1 MFKLI
6 AHTLGTKIISV
17 LANFLIIVLASR
29 NLGAANMGDIS
40 LIVLSV
46 AVFLKINNI
55 VGGPALVYLLP
66 RHETGTILLLSYI
79 WLIITAGIGALVIFL
94 LELVPPVYFH
104 HVVILSVIFS
114 LLTIHLTVIL
124 SREKI
129 KTYNYILAG
138 NSVILLISLAAFIYL
153 AGDKDI
159 YAYIK
164 GLYFAYGTTFLLSTV
179 FLFVKLKKIRF
190 SNFSSVLHDLFKFG
204 SIMQLA
210 NILQLLNYRM
220 NYYLIERFWNKTTLG
235 IYSVGNEVSE
245 GIWLLSQST
254 ATVLYPKV
262 SNSKDEASSVK
273 TVLFFLK
280 MIALLTVL
288 MISVLLLLPTYFYT
302 FIFGEEFTGTKLI
315 ILSLSEGIF
324 FLSLSRI
331 FSTYFSGTGK
341 PQINTIASAI
351 GLVMVTG
358 FGLWLIPR
366 WAFVGAG
373 ITASITYFSSFMF
386 QLIIFVRKTKLKAGD
401 FLIGKEDIDKVKSEL
416 QNFLKNGK

>member
-6 AHTLGTKIISV
+6 AHTLGTKIISI

-46 AVFLKINNI
+46 AIFVQINNI

-79 WLIITAGIGALVIFL
+79 WLIITTGIGALVIFL
-94 LELVPPVYFH
+94 LKLVPSVYFH
-104 HVVILSVIFS
+104 HVIILSVIFS

-124 SREKI
+124 SRKKI

-138 NSVILLISLAAFIYL
+138 NPVILLISLAAFIYF

-164 GLYFAYGTTFLLSTV
+164 GLYFAYGITFLLSTV
-179 FLFVKLKKIRF
+179 FLFTKLKSLRF
-190 SNFSSVLHDLFKFG
+190 SNFSAVLRDLFKFG

-235 IYSVGNEVSE
+235 IYSVGNQVSE
-245 GIWLLSQST
+245 GVWLLSQST
-254 ATVLYPKV
+254 ATVLYPTI
-262 SNSKDEASSVK
+262 SNSKDEDASVK
-273 TVLFFLK
+273 MVLFFLK
-280 MIALLTVL
+280 MIAILTIL
-288 MISVLLLLPTYFYT
+288 MISVLLILPTHFYT
-302 FIFGEEFTGTKLI
+302 FIFGNEFTETKLI
-315 ILSLSEGIF
+315 ILSLSVGIF

-331 FSTYFSGTGK
+331 FSTYFSGIGK
-341 PQINTIASAI
+341 PQINTISSAI
-351 GLVMVTG
+351 GLIVVTG
-358 FGLWLIPR
+358 LGLLLIPR

-373 ITASITYFSSFMF
+373 ITASVTYFSSFMF
-386 QLIIFVRKTKLKAGD
+386 QFIIFVRKTKLRVGD
-401 FLIGKEDIDKVKSEL
+401 FSIGKEDIDRVKFEL
-416 QNFLKNGK
+416 QNFFKNGK

>member
-46 AVFLKINNI
+46 AVFLQINNI

-235 IYSVGNEVSE
+235 IYSVGNQVSE

-273 TVLFFLK
+273 MVLFFLK

-315 ILSLSEGIF
+315 ILSLSAGIF

>member
-29 NLGAANMGDIS
+29 NLGAATVGDIS

-46 AVFLKINNI
+46 TVFLQINNI

-79 WLIITAGIGALVIFL
+79 WLIITTVIGAVIIFL
-94 LELVPPVYFH
+94 LKLVPPVYFH
-104 HVVILSVIFS
+104 HVIILSVIFS

-138 NSVILLISLAAFIYL
+138 NPVVLAISLAVFIYFVH
-153 AGDKDI
+153 DKDI

-164 GLYFAYGTTFLLSTV
+164 GLYLAYGITFLLSTI
-179 FLFVKLKKIRF
+179 FLFAKSKALRF
-190 SNFSSVLHDLFKFG
+190 SNFSAVLRDLFKFG

-220 NYYLIERFWNKTTLG
+220 NYYLIERFWNKATLG
-235 IYSVGNEVSE
+235 IYSVGNQVSE
-245 GIWLLSQST
+245 GVWLLSQST
-254 ATVLYPKV
+254 ATVLYPKI
-262 SNSKDEASSVK
+262 SNSKDEHTSAK
-273 TVLFFLK
+273 MVLFFLK
-280 MIALLTVL
+280 MIALLTIL
-288 MISVLLLLPTYFYT
+288 IIGILLLLPTHFYT
-302 FIFGEEFTGTKLI
+302 FIFGNEFTETKLI
-315 ILSLSEGIF
+315 ILFLSAGIF

-331 FSTYFSGTGK
+331 FSTYFSGIGK
-341 PQINTIASAI
+341 PQINTISSAV

-373 ITASITYFSSFMF
+373 ITASITYFSSFLF
-386 QLIIFVRKTKLKAGD
+386 QLITFVRKTKSKAGD
-401 FLIGKEDIDKVKSEL
+401 FLIGKEDIDRLKFEL
-416 QNFLKNGK
+416 QNFFKNGK